1 MNGLLGKF
9 SLENSEEFFNNYKV
23 NNTLAQ
29 EASTA
34 LDQFILSLNEFFDLC
49 EDLSEEMLMGNTEVS
64 WYSYANVESSGDYIR
79 AKSMYY
85 NEPSTRRMKKSPKIG
100 NLFWHEKQ
108 CIFTNQ
114 LTYFCLFLPICE
126 SVANLHESTLLFAP
140 NIHAYF
146 CLFFVI

>member
-29 EASTA
+29 EALTA

-49 EDLSEEMLMGNTEVS
+49 EDLSKEMLMGNTEVS
-64 WYSYANVESSGDYIR
+64 WYGYANVKSSGGYIR

-85 NEPSTRRMKKSPKIG
+85 NEPSFSNVSINMSGEEIEDYNTDMGACFGKVYVYLIK
-100 NLFWHEKQ
+100 LL
-108 CIFTNQ
+108 CIDN
-114 LTYFCLFLPICE
+114 
-126 SVANLHESTLLFAP
+126 
-140 NIHAYF
+140 
-146 CLFFVI
+146 

>member
-9 SLENSEEFFNNYKV
+9 PLENFEEFFNNYKV

-34 LDQFILSLNEFFDLC
+34 LDQFLPSLNEFFDLC
-49 EDLSEEMLMGNTEVS
+49 DDLSEEMLRGNTEVS

-85 NEPSTRRMKKSPKIG
+85 NEPSFSDVSINMSGEEIEDYNTDMGACFGKVYVYLIK
-100 NLFWHEKQ
+100 
-108 CIFTNQ
+108 T
-114 LTYFCLFLPICE
+114 
-126 SVANLHESTLLFAP
+126 LHR
-140 NIHAYF
+140 
-146 CLFFVI
+146 

>member
-64 WYSYANVESSGDYIR
+64 WYGYANVESSGDYIR

-85 NEPSTRRMKKSPKIG
+85 NEPSFSDVLINISREEIEDYNMDMGACFGKVYVYLMK
-100 NLFWHEKQ
+100 L
-108 CIFTNQ
+108 CIDN
-114 LTYFCLFLPICE
+114 
-126 SVANLHESTLLFAP
+126 
-140 NIHAYF
+140 
-146 CLFFVI
+146 

>member
-9 SLENSEEFFNNYKV
+9 FLENFEEFFNNYKV

-64 WYSYANVESSGDYIR
+64 WYSYANVELCGDYIR
-79 AKSMYY
+79 AKSIYY
-85 NEPSTRRMKKSPKIG
+85 NELSFSDVSINMSGEEIEDYNTDMG
-100 NLFWHEKQ
+100 
-108 CIFTNQ
+108 
-114 LTYFCLFLPICE
+114 
-126 SVANLHESTLLFAP
+126 
-140 NIHAYF
+140 AYF
-146 CLFFVI
+146 DKVYVYLIKLLCIDN